1 MSFLFPSTKLMSLHK
16 NKLNRVSISLLT
28 SLFCSCHC
36 QTFRHPISLSI
47 HRLVRAT
54 AHVWKSL
61 QLMCIISSFPNS
73 DFDSFVVVVSHRSSL
88 SSHTYRHIHMHRQY
102 NCVIILWACLCPSWS
117 KNVMQLSVW
126 DLADSVGGTLNW
138 KRKQQDKEK
147 KQKEIEGERSV
158 KRKGKWSYDYRTCF
172 VLLVINFFLPLLLYY
187 YFDCENFFINI
198 LQGAWESL
206 E

>member
-1 MSFLFPSTKLMSLHK
+1 MSLIVIDIARITDAVIPSFYKVLTAGVNQKLSILYSVLTEFWVISRYLIWIELSLSFLIACTKLYLSLHT
-16 NKLNRVSISLLT
+16 NKFNRVFISLLT
-28 SLFCSCHC
+28 CLFCCCRC

-138 KRKQQDKEK
+138 K
-147 KQKEIEGERSV
+147 
-158 KRKGKWSYDYRTCF
+158 
-172 VLLVINFFLPLLLYY
+172 
-187 YFDCENFFINI
+187 
-198 LQGAWESL
+198 
-206 E
+206 